1 MFSFLPQRSQFNIYN
16 SVFNGVAACTLL
28 CNIYSLIFI
37 IWTWKFKFVW
47 LLRSFNLSVYIPIF
61 AYVVAVF
68 IPMFIIHYQLL
79 IISNYMFMFVC
90 LLRLPVCFHNHHCN
104 VCLSVFNGS
113 VIVELLCS
121 QLIAWCSLFDV
132 PSSGLTWRPQ
142 PTPLRDTDTKF
153 NISAGR
159 AGQTCGITMC
169 LCKALT
175 F

>member
-1 MFSFLPQRSQFNIYN
+1 MFNVCIPIFMFSFLPRRSQFNIYN

-90 LLRLPVCFHNHHCN
+90 LLRLPVCFHNHHCK
-104 VCLSVFNGS
+104 CLPISVQWQCHCWTPVFTIDCLMF
-113 VIVELLCS
+113 VIWCS
-121 QLIAWCSLFDV
+121 QFWPD
-132 PSSGLTWRPQ
+132 LTTTTNSP
-142 PTPLRDTDTKF
+142 
-153 NISAGR
+153 
-159 AGQTCGITMC
+159 
-169 LCKALT
+169 
-175 F
+175 